1 MKATKEAEPAW
12 LVLLTMKGVK
22 TTWKKPMK
30 AMNRN
35 HLEKHL
41 QEKEDTLVE
50 NAERVDAV
58 TTEAISVETIGA
70 TRGVI
75 SVETIGA
82 TRGVNTAVV
91 AVNNAVESLIV
102 SNSRVKSKK
111 TSRTIAGTTTE
122 EDHSNVEI
130 YL

>member
-35 HLEKHL
+35 HREKHH
-41 QEKEDTLVE
+41 QEKEDTLEE

-58 TTEAISVETIGA
+58 STVEDIVVTIVVIIAETIGA
-70 TRGVI
+70 TH
-75 SVETIGA
+75 
-82 TRGVNTAVV
+82 GVNTAVV

-111 TSRTIAGTTTE
+111 TSKTIAGTTTE